1 MRKIAWRILLIIVLF
16 LPGVLFAELKKIV
29 LIGSNDINYLFF
41 NVAAASLGDHGD
53 FFVLD
58 SKGFFIRKY
67 DGQGVFIKE
76 IGRQGQGPGEFSN
89 VLSGMCLDQDIYILD
104 SGNGRIVDV
113 DQGLKIK
120 GSLRVERQGRTLAKL
135 GDSFYMIASKPGG
148 PFSEII
154 RCGEQGGLKTAFF
167 DERPSFMGGTPP
179 TGMDLAMW
187 KMYADLTMA
196 ADRDSGEIIVTFKYP
211 GSACEMLIYD
221 ENGHFLRLI
230 KVGHP
235 IRYDFPDFRLRWPVD
250 FPDRSQLLSLGSAHF
265 MEAHK
270 LLLERWIED
279 YESNRTVGR
288 QKELIVLDT
297 ALGTVI
303 HRERLDSSIEI
314 MDAKGDL
321 ICARQEDGDLE
332 KVAVYR
338 LVY

>member
-1 MRKIAWRILLIIVLF
+1 MRKISWRILLVVFLFGPAVLS
-16 LPGVLFAELKKIV
+16 AELKKIV

-41 NVAAASLGDHGD
+41 SVAGAVLGDHGD

-58 SKGFFIRKY
+58 SKGFFLRKY
-67 DGQGVFIKE
+67 DGQGVFVKE
-76 IGRQGQGPGEFSN
+76 IGRQGQGPGDFSN
-89 VLSGMCLDQDIYILD
+89 VLSGVCLDQDIFILD

-120 GSLRVERQGRTLAKL
+120 GSLRIERQGRGLAKL

-154 RCGEQGGLKTAFF
+154 RCDDRGAVKAAFF
-167 DERPSFMGGTPP
+167 NERPSFMGGTPP

-196 ADRDSGEIIVTFKYP
+196 ADRDSGEVVVAFKYP
-211 GSACEMLIYD
+211 GSACEMLVYD
-221 ENGHFLRLI
+221 ETGHFLRRI

-235 IRYDFPDFRLRWPVD
+235 IRYDFPGFRLRWPVD
-250 FPDRSQLLSLGSAHF
+250 YPDRSQLLSLGSAHF

-270 LLLERWIED
+270 LLVERWIED
-279 YESNRTVGR
+279 YESNRAVGR

-297 ALGTVI
+297 ASGTVI
-303 HRERLDSSIEI
+303 HREQLDPSIEI
-314 MDAKGDL
+314 MDAKGGL
-321 ICARQEDGDLE
+321 LCARQEDGDLE